1 MPLVALAA
9 WGNARLDPSQR
20 SMVLIDSETG
30 VEAEPILVDRTTGR
44 PVDGP
49 DFIFTAGPAASPPF
63 RDRYAGRPTPASAPR
78 DSSDKERR
86 RETQGLDEH

>member
-1 MPLVALAA
+1 
-9 WGNARLDPSQR
+9 
-20 SMVLIDSETG
+20 VLIDSETG